1 MKKKR
6 FIEKAKG
13 KVMMTV
19 TVATLTTVV
28 KARKVILKAM
38 MWKVIASLTK
48 KESFSNARVIETMSS
63 LSKLEYVRNC
73 GG

>member
-1 MKKKR
+1 MMKV
-6 FIEKAKG
+6 A
-13 KVMMTV
+13 
-19 TVATLTTVV
+19 VATLATAV

-48 KESFSNARVIETMSS
+48 KNHSERVFETMSS